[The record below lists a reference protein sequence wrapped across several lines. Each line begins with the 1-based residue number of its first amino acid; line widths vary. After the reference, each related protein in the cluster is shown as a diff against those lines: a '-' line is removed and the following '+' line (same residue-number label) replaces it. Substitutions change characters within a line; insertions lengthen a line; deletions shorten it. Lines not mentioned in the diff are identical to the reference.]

1 MAATK
6 KPKKIWDNY
15 KELFEVQKSDR
26 IKFVVA
32 AATRDGF
39 RYINI
44 REFYCRIADGV
55 WKPGRDGITI
65 PLEAPING
73 GTAMLTPSY
82 DLLLVLKEA
91 EEYAKGMDLADD
103 SNAVWYPAKED

>member
-1 MAATK
+1 MQAT
-6 KPKKIWDNY
+6 KPKKVWDNY
-15 KELFEVQKSDR
+15 RELFEIQKSDR

-44 REFYCRIADGV
+44 REFYFKVKDGV

-65 PLEAPING
+65 PLRAPLNKGESNIWPATDMLEHLREAI
-73 GTAMLTPSY
+73 A
-82 DLLLVLKEA
+82 
-91 EEYAKGMDLADD
+91 YADGMELADRK
-103 SNAVWYPAKED
+103 SVV